1 MEVSF
6 PITTNV
12 GRQTLFGYIV
22 MAHEQVKV
30 PMLASV
36 PLKILE
42 VEATCDRVVGMVER
56 NWDHN

>member
-1 MEVSF
+1 MAY
-6 PITTNV
+6 T
-12 GRQTLFGYIV
+12 V

-42 VEATCDRVVGMVER
+42 VEAAFDRVVGMVQR
-56 NWDHN
+56 NWDHNLYLTLGTMCLGPP

>member
-1 MEVSF
+1 M
-6 PITTNV
+6 
-12 GRQTLFGYIV
+12 GYIV

-42 VEATCDRVVGMVER
+42 VEVTLDRVVGMVER